1 MAKSKR
7 TSDVPILTETV
18 DSSPLDL
25 PTLTDAV
32 EEHIATL
39 SAKECQRL
47 AEKLFPDLESAFL
60 DAISSTPDANWDTAM
75 QQVRKALPKLIRK
88 AAQESL

>member
-1 MAKSKR
+1 MAKSRR

-25 PTLTDAV
+25 PTLTDAI
-32 EEHIATL
+32 EEHITTL

-60 DAISSTPDANWDTAM
+60 DAISSTPDANWDAAM

>member
-25 PTLTDAV
+25 PTLTEAI
-32 EEHIATL
+32 EEHLATL
-39 SAKECQRL
+39 SARECQRL
-47 AEKLFPDLESAFL
+47 AERLFPNLEAAIL
-60 DAISSTPDANWDTAM
+60 DAISSTPDSNWDTAM
-75 QQVRKALPKLIRK
+75 QQVRKTLPGLIRK
-88 AAQESL
+88 AAQESQ

>member
-1 MAKSKR
+1 MAKSRR
-7 TSDVPILTETV
+7 TPDVPILTETV

-25 PTLTDAV
+25 PTLTEAV

-39 SAKECQRL
+39 SARECQRL
-47 AEKLFPDLESAFL
+47 AEKLFPDLEAAIL